1 MDAIRRAHAIEPHT
15 AAEARLP
22 IAEGD
27 FRALGY
33 RVPGDGVEHI
43 ALVLGD
49 PAGTPGCLVRV
60 HSECLTGDVFG
71 SRRCDCGP
79 QLHEA
84 LRLIAAAG
92 CGVLVYL
99 RGHEGRGIGLVEKL
113 RAYRL
118 QEAGFDTVEAN
129 LLLGHPVD
137 ARDYTAAA
145 DILKQIGVREL
156 TLLTNNPDKAAALAA
171 SGLQIAGCAPLRMAA
186 TPENARYLETKR
198 VKLGHATLSGAGD
211 NGACARPEP

>member
-1 MDAIRRAHAIEPHT
+1 MTTVSFRSRRQRPKGPDSVANVHM
-15 AAEARLP
+15 P
-22 IAEGD
+22 IAEGN
-27 FRALGY
+27 FLARAY
-33 RVPGDGVEHI
+33 RDPATGVEHF

-49 PAGTPGCLVRV
+49 PAVTPGCLVRV

-84 LRLIAAAG
+84 LRRIAAAG

-137 ARDYTAAA
+137 ARDYTVAA
-145 DILKQIGVREL
+145 DILKEIGVREL
-156 TLLTNNPDKAAALAA
+156 SLLTNNPDKPAALAA
-171 SGLQIAGCAPLRMAA
+171 CGLRVARAVPLRTA
-186 TPENARYLETKR
+186 TCPESARYIETKR
-198 VKLGHATLSGAGD
+198 VKLGHVALRAV
-211 NGACARPEP
+211 EPA

>member
-1 MDAIRRAHAIEPHT
+1 MNTISFRPRRQRPHGRDSV
-15 AAEARLP
+15 ANVRMP
-22 IAEGD
+22 IAEGN
-27 FRALGY
+27 FLAHAY
-33 RVPGDGVEHI
+33 RDPGTGVEHF

-49 PAGTPGCLVRV
+49 PAATPGCLVRV
-60 HSECLTGDVFG
+60 HSECLTGDIFG

-84 LRLIAAAG
+84 LRRIAAAG

-113 RAYRL
+113 RAYCL

-137 ARDYTAAA
+137 ARDYTVAA
-145 DILKQIGVREL
+145 DILKEIGVHEL
-156 TLLTNNPDKAAALAA
+156 SLLTNNPDKPAALAA
-171 SGLQIAGCAPLRMAA
+171 CGLRVARAVPLPTAA
-186 TPENARYLETKR
+186 DPESARYIETKR
-198 VKLGHATLSGAGD
+198 VKLGHVALSAVES
-211 NGACARPEP
+211 A